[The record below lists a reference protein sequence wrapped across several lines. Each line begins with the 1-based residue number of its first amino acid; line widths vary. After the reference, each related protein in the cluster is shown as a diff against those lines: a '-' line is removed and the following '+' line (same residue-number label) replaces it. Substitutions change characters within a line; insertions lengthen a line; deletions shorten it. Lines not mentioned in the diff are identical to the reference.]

1 MRCPSVV
8 LGSTVALANHT
19 VSTHILS
26 QELLANMDL
35 LQSPSPTASSAS
47 GGGGDAAHLAAALRE
62 LQAEN
67 EGLRAEL
74 SRSAAGRSAA
84 AMASSSLRSIAQ
96 GLHSISAGGSVGG
109 SGAAAAAHSTGSS
122 R

>member
-1 MRCPSVV
+1 
-8 LGSTVALANHT
+8 
-19 VSTHILS
+19 
-26 QELLANMDL
+26 MDL

-47 GGGGDAAHLAAALRE
+47 GGGDAAHLAAALRE

-74 SRSAAGRSAA
+74 SRSAAGRSVA
-84 AMASSSLRSIAQ
+84 AMASSSLQSIAQ
-96 GLHSISAGGSVGG
+96 GLHSISGGGSVGG
-109 SGAAAAAHSTGSS
+109 SGAAAAAHSTTSL

>member
-1 MRCPSVV
+1 MTSQ
-8 LGSTVALANHT
+8 LITA
-19 VSTHILS
+19 

-35 LQSPSPTASSAS
+35 LHSPSPTASSAS
-47 GGGGDAAHLAAALRE
+47 GGGDAAHLAAALRE

-74 SRSAAGRSAA
+74 SRSVAGRSAA
-84 AMASSSLRSIAQ
+84 AAASSSLRSIAQ
-96 GLHSISAGGSVGG
+96 GLHSISAGGSLG
-109 SGAAAAAHSTGSS
+109 SGGAAAAAAAHSTASS

>member
-1 MRCPSVV
+1 M
-8 LGSTVALANHT
+8 
-19 VSTHILS
+19 

-35 LQSPSPTASSAS
+35 LHSPSPTASSAS
-47 GGGGDAAHLAAALRE
+47 GCSDAAHLAAALRE

-74 SRSAAGRSAA
+74 SCSVAGRSAA
-84 AMASSSLRSIAQ
+84 AAASSSLRSIAQ
-96 GLHSISAGGSVGG
+96 GLHSISAGGSLGS
-109 SGAAAAAHSTGSS
+109 SGAAAAAASHSTASS